1 MSVNPG
7 YTRRKE
13 LRCTLEE
20 LSTYGAVILYEGEV
34 LYVLQSDGRY
44 AVKVGDGAT
53 PVADLPYS
61 VNYTELN
68 ALKVAAENAKALADA
83 NAAVLVEE
91 SEFEKGTLL
100 LAVESLFS
108 SQLKRQTLQSNIEA
122 FADPDANAHIWKE
135 IQSLIAKAKN

>member
-68 ALKVAAENAKALADA
+68 ALKVAAENAKALAVAAKEDAEEAKAAA
-83 NAAVLVEE
+83 NAAVASLDIGLSVVDGYLCITYEE
-91 SEFEKGTLL
+91 ET
-100 LAVESLFS
+100 
-108 SQLKRQTLQSNIEA
+108 
-122 FADPDANAHIWKE
+122 
-135 IQSLIAKAKN
+135 

>member
-13 LRCTLEE
+13 LRCTLAE

-44 AVKVGDGAT
+44 AIKVGDGTT

-68 ALKVAAENAKALADA
+68 ALKEAAENAKD
-83 NAAVLVEE
+83 
-91 SEFEKGTLL
+91 
-100 LAVESLFS
+100 LAVAAAEEIVRSK
-108 SQLKRQTLQSNIEA
+108 LKYYLDLGEDGYIHLYYEA
-122 FADPDANAHIWKE
+122 
-135 IQSLIAKAKN
+135 